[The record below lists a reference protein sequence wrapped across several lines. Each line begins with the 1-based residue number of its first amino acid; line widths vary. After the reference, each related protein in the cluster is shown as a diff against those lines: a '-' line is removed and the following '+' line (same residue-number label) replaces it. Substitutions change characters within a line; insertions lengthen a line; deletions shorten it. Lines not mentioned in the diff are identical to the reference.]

1 MPNRTQLNLACRW
14 QFVALIAWLP
24 VLAGCESVR
33 LTEPVEGYVK
43 LDGRPLP
50 EIRVSLEPKSTGN
63 RDIGVGSYGITDAQ
77 GRFVMRLSDSGA
89 LGAVVGLHSVI
100 LSDKR
105 IEVQDDAGWVGKMQK
120 SRVPEKYSQSP
131 QTFEVR
137 TGKRNE
143 MCFDLT
149 TE

>member
-1 MPNRTQLNLACRW
+1 MPERSQLSAAGRRRMA
-14 QFVALIAWLP
+14 ALIVWLP
-24 VLAGCESVR
+24 VLAGCESIR
-33 LTEPVEGYVK
+33 LTELVEGYVK
-43 LDGRPLP
+43 LDGQPLA
-50 EIRVSLEPKSTGN
+50 EIRVSLEPKSTGG
-63 RDIGVGSYGITDAQ
+63 RDSGVGSYGITDEQ

-89 LGAVVGLHSVI
+89 LGAEVGLHSVI

-105 IEVQDDAGWVGKMQK
+105 IEVQDDAGWAGKMRK

-131 QTFEVR
+131 LTFDVR
-137 TGKRNE
+137 MGKRNE